1 MRFFKDIEFP
11 YYGCV
16 EDGHKRCHTPI
27 YYGIQFNGSGTLRLR
42 IGSGKCRTY
51 QGPCAFIT
59 HPGTE
64 FFYEIPADEKHN
76 YFVICF
82 TGGRVKELIGN
93 KLLDL
98 SPEVYNISDP
108 EKFRDTM
115 QGLVAKHKN
124 LEHDFCVL
132 ELQSLLLQLRSSSGV
147 KSGREGVFPEQHKK
161 ILELA
166 EAIRKAPAEKWDF
179 HLEARKLSMSLR
191 YFRMVFTK
199 VNQLSPHNFMLR
211 ERLVRS
217 AKALVSGNDTI
228 AGIANDNG
236 FEDVFYFSRIFKKY
250 YHLSPSQYRKE
261 FS

>member
-1 MRFFKDIEFP
+1 MFP
-11 YYGCV
+11 
-16 EDGHKRCHTPI
+16 
-27 YYGIQFNGSGTLRLR
+27 RL
-42 IGSGKCRTY
+42 
-51 QGPCAFIT
+51 
-59 HPGTE
+59 
-64 FFYEIPADEKHN
+64 
-76 YFVICF
+76 
-82 TGGRVKELIGN
+82 
-93 KLLDL
+93 LLC
-98 SPEVYNISDP
+98 
-108 EKFRDTM
+108 K
-115 QGLVAKHKN
+115 
-124 LEHDFCVL
+124 
-132 ELQSLLLQLRSSSGV
+132 LQSLLLQLRNCSGV